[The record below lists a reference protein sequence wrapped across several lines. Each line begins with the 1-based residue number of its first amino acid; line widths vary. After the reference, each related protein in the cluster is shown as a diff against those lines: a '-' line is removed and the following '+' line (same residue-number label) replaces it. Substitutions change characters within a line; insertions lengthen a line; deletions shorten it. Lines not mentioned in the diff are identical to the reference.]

1 MQRRVGRL
9 VRLTAGAR
17 FRSLLY
23 TLAQLCFATG
33 NYPLALEHMAEWVQR
48 ADDSGPRPHIFMGQ
62 VHLQLRDHPA
72 ALAHVQT
79 GIRLAEERGVE
90 VQDPWR
96 KLEAY
101 LQSVVENGDESAAF
115 PAYQATDG
123 DAACRARYRVY
134 LPTVKVAPV
143 YPHRALR
150 DRVEGY
156 VDVVAEGE
164 VIEVPGVRNR
174 ITFELDD

>member
-101 LQSVVENGDESAAF
+101 LQSVVENGDEAAAF
-115 PAYQATDG
+115 QRTRQRMETPPVGRGTGSTCPPSRSRLSIHTARCAIASRATSTSLP
-123 DAACRARYRVY
+123 RA
-134 LPTVKVAPV
+134 K
-143 YPHRALR
+143 
-150 DRVEGY
+150 
-156 VDVVAEGE
+156 
-164 VIEVPGVRNR
+164 
-174 ITFELDD
+174 